1 MSEQIHVRGKCALVT
16 GGSRGIG
23 LGIAKALA
31 RGGAKVAIVARKPE
45 GLAEAASAF
54 AGEGLDLVTLE
65 GHVGKT
71 EEIERVVAAAIA
83 ALGKID
89 VLVNNAATNP
99 HFGPLM
105 TADDKIFDK
114 TFETNARGYFATTRA
129 VVRHLVDREAPG
141 SILNVASIQGLV
153 ASPLMGVYGMTKAA
167 VISMTKTLAVELGPS
182 KIRVNA
188 LAPGLVDTR
197 FASAL
202 TQNPDILQRFL
213 ERTPLGRYGQ
223 PDDIGGVAL
232 YLASDASSFVTGQT
246 WTIDGGYTLG

>member
-1 MSEQIHVRGKCALVT
+1 VTEQIHVQGKCALVT

-23 LGIAKALA
+23 LGIARALA

-45 GLAEAASAF
+45 GLAEAKKALAS
-54 AGEGLDLVTLE
+54 EGLEVTTFE
-65 GHVGKT
+65 GHVGRT
-71 EEIERVVAAAIA
+71 EDIERLVGQVTDS
-83 ALGKID
+83 LGAID

-105 TADDKIFDK
+105 TADDKLFDK
-114 TFETNARGYFATTRA
+114 TFETNARGYFAMTRA
-129 VVRHLVDREAPG
+129 VVRRLVDRGAPG
-141 SILNVASIQGLV
+141 SIINVASIQGLT
-153 ASPLMGVYGMTKAA
+153 ASPLMGIYGMTKAA

-188 LAPGLVDTR
+188 LAPGVIDTR
-197 FASAL
+197 FATAL
-202 TQNPDILQRFL
+202 TQNQDIIQRIL

-223 PDDIGGVAL
+223 PEDIGAVAL

-246 WTIDGGYTLG
+246 WTLDGGYTTS